1 LSDAGV
7 EFFSSHLEPK
17 QENVCFIGSMNH
29 YSHSSKF
36 QLKRKLESELAE
48 LRSFDVLDPFF
59 RKKKILIWFIRTNI
73 AFFIYMMLWDYYWIR
88 WTLLVYVPMNLAS
101 IASLFLARYFLSRK
115 ISSLEIR
122 LRRLLKEIRQ
132 EEE

>member
-1 LSDAGV
+1 
-7 EFFSSHLEPK
+7 
-17 QENVCFIGSMNH
+17 MND

-48 LRSFDVLDPFF
+48 LRSFDVLDPYF
-59 RKKKILIWFIRTNI
+59 RNKKLLIWFIRTNI

-101 IASLFLARYFLSRK
+101 IGSLFLARYFLSRK

-122 LRRLLKEIRQ
+122 LRRLLREIRQ